1 MNRYIILFF
10 VFSLLG
16 WIWESIYCTSKQKKW
31 ANRGFLYGPICP
43 IYGFGGVLGLYV
55 YDLIT
60 SGIISN
66 LMWYNIFIIGFF
78 VSMILEYP
86 TSIILEKLFHA
97 RWWDYSYL
105 PLNINGRISVPSSV
119 LFGIASILIMNIL
132 IPFFNNFLNG
142 LPNILINLL
151 PMILIS
157 IISIDL
163 TLTITALT
171 DLRKRLK
178 TVDDNVQQHLT
189 NMVENIYNAP
199 NYFHMHA
206 LKRIAKLTNKKNNK
220 HNKDNKDNK
229 PKN

>member
-10 VFSLLG
+10 IFSLLG
-16 WIWESIYCTSKQKKW
+16 WIWESIYCTLNQQKW

-43 IYGFGGVLGLYV
+43 IYGFGGIFGLYI

-60 SGIISN
+60 KGTILN
-66 LMWYNIFIIGFF
+66 LEWYNIFIVGFL

-86 TSIILEKLFHA
+86 TSLILEKLFHA

-119 LFGIASILIMNIL
+119 LFGIGSIIIMKVL
-132 IPFFNNFLNG
+132 IPFFNNILNTF
-142 LPNILINLL
+142 PNTLLNLI
-151 PMILIS
+151 PIILIS
-157 IISIDL
+157 VISIDL

-178 TVDDNVQQHLT
+178 TVDDNVQQYLT
-189 NMVENIYNAP
+189 NMVENLYNTP
-199 NYFHMHA
+199 NYFHKHA
-206 LKRIAKLTNKKNNK
+206 LKRIAKLTNKK
-220 HNKDNKDNK
+220 
-229 PKN
+229 KNIKEKEKE